1 MKQPADLQQLRDA
14 HSALLRLERDT
25 RDPYGKR
32 SYRMIINETRTRA
45 EVTQYLARKWGCEDC
60 AKAFIADAVILHKTG
75 TSLEELDVRYLV
87 PAANVYIV
95 RPSGDSDLI
104 KCYIPQ
110 SLDPTGTRRSA
121 RAVTWYSE
129 LGGGTWVN
137 LPYGDNWVT
146 AAENLYWDMKKR
158 YGNPHRKGKIKV
170 RFAFVPSPLYEETGE
185 TAWEVST

>member
-25 RDPYGKR
+25 QDPYGQR
-32 SYRMIINETRTRA
+32 AYRMIVDGTRTRPK
-45 EVTQYLARKWGCEDC
+45 VVKYLTNKWDCEDC
-60 AKAFIADAVILHKTG
+60 AKTFIADVLLLHKTG
-75 TSLEELDVRYLV
+75 TPPEELDTRYLV

-95 RPSGDSDLI
+95 HSSGESDLI

-110 SLDPTGTRRSA
+110 SLDPIGTRRSA

-137 LPYGDNWVT
+137 LPYGANWIT
-146 AAENLYWDMKKR
+146 AAENLYWDMKRR
-158 YGNPHRKGKIKV
+158 YGNPHRGGKVKV
-170 RFAFVPSPLYEETGE
+170 RFAFVLSPLFEETGQ
-185 TAWEVST
+185 TAWEIDT